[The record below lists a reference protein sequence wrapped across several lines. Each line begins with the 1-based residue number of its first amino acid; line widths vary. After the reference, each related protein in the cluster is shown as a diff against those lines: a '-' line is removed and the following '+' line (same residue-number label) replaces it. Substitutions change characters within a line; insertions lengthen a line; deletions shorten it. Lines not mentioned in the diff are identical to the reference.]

1 MGVAMPLEKILA
13 HQETLSFKQ
22 RLKAGQRLV
31 GVRSQIC
38 SPIVA
43 EALGFS
49 GFDYV
54 YIDMEH
60 SPNNLM
66 LVLLQCQA
74 LAGTPAIPVIRL
86 PTNDIVLIQQ
96 LLDIGVENIVVPMVE
111 TVAAAAHAAS
121 AMRYPPRGI
130 RSVARVHRG
139 NKYGRAAD
147 EYDRTVDDRVC
158 FFAQIESRGA
168 LNIIADIANV
178 DGVDGVLFGPGDIA
192 ADFGHMGQTEHP
204 EVLGAIDEGV
214 RAALATG
221 KLVGMSTADPKF
233 GREWL
238 DKGCQFVSVGG
249 ELQMLMKAAS
259 LAAVTAGAI
268 AVKTAVSD

>member
-1 MGVAMPLEKILA
+1 MSVLDK
-13 HQETLSFKQ
+13 LSFKQ
-22 RLKAGQRLV
+22 RLKSGQNLV
-31 GVRSQIC
+31 GIRSQLC

-49 GFDYV
+49 GFDYI

-60 SPNNLM
+60 SPNDLM
-66 LVLLQCQA
+66 AVLQQCQA
-74 LAGTPAIPVIRL
+74 IAGTPAVPVVRL
-86 PTNDIVLIQQ
+86 PTDDIVLIQR

-111 TVAAAAHAAS
+111 TVEVAARAAS
-121 AMRYPPRGI
+121 AMRYPPAGI

-139 NKYGRAAD
+139 NRYGQAAT

-158 FFAQIESRGA
+158 FFAQIESRHA
-168 LNIIADIANV
+168 LRIIADIANV

-192 ADFGHMGQTEHP
+192 ADFGYMGQTEHP
-204 EVLGAIDEGV
+204 AVLDAIAEAVHAV
-214 RAALATG
+214 RDTG
-221 KLVGMSTADPKF
+221 KLVGMSTAEAKL

-238 DKGCQFVSVGG
+238 DKGCHFVSVGG

-259 LAAVTAGAI
+259 LAARTAGAL
-268 AVKTAVSD
+268 ATTLENRA

>member
-1 MGVAMPLEKILA
+1 MTLAYPEK
-13 HQETLSFKQ
+13 LSFKQ
-22 RLKAGQRLV
+22 RLKSGQRLV
-31 GVRSQIC
+31 GVRSQLC

-54 YIDMEH
+54 YLDMEH

-66 LVLLQCQA
+66 TVLLQCQS
-74 LAGTPAIPVIRL
+74 LAGTPAVPVVRL

-111 TVAAAAHAAS
+111 SVEAAAHAAS
-121 AMRYPPRGI
+121 AMRYPPAGI

-139 NKYGRAAD
+139 NKYGRAAA

-158 FFAQIESRGA
+158 FLAQIESRNA
-168 LNIIADIANV
+168 LKIIADIANG

-192 ADFGHMGQTEHP
+192 ADFGYMGQTEHP
-204 EVLGAIDEGV
+204 EVLGAIDKAV
-214 RAALATG
+214 HAALATG
-221 KLVGMSTADPKF
+221 KLVGMSTADAKL

-249 ELQMLMKAAS
+249 ELQMLMKTAS
-259 LAAVTAGAI
+259 LAAKAAGAL
-268 AVKTAVSD
+268 AATLEDAN